1 MNITVAKEPESDAR
15 IAVTPQ
21 SAKKLVGLGAQV
33 SVPKSYGAGLGFT
46 DADYEAAGATLIE
59 DFAPPS
65 ADVVVGLNGPA
76 EEVLESLKPDTV
88 WVSLLDPF
96 RSHALVQAL
105 ADKRISAF
113 CMELIPR
120 TTYAQK
126 MDALSSQASLAG
138 YVAVMKAAETI
149 AKAFPMMSTPAGTIP
164 PAKVLVIG
172 AGVAGLQAIATAKR
186 LGARVEAYDTRPVV
200 EEQVQSLGAKFLKI
214 DVGETGQTEQGYA
227 KELTEEQLEMQRQQ
241 MAKFI
246 AGADVLITTAQV
258 FGRDA
263 PRIVSKEMVAGMRPG
278 SVIVDLAASTGGN
291 VEGTVADKLVDVDG
305 VKIIGMSNFPGE
317 VAKDAS
323 QVYASNVANLLEHL
337 WDEEAQTLKLD
348 LDDAITSGVLLT
360 HDGEVRD
367 ERIRKVMGLPELKK
381 PEPIS
386 ATENSE
392 ETSTPNPE
400 ETPTSTP
407 TNAEGAA

>member
-1 MNITVAKEPESDAR
+1 MCHDDLQMNITVVKEPESEAR

-21 SAKKLVGLGAQV
+21 SAKKLVALGAQLG
-33 SVPKSYGAGLGFT
+33 VPRNYGAALGYADT
-46 DADYEAAGATLIE
+46 DYASAGATLIE
-59 DFAPPS
+59 DFTPS
-65 ADVVVGLNGPA
+65 SAHVVVGLNGPG
-76 EEVLESLKPDTV
+76 EGVLESLKPGTV

-96 RSHALVQAL
+96 RHHTLIQAL

-138 YVAVMKAAETI
+138 YVAVIKAAEHI

-214 DVGETGQTEQGYA
+214 DVGATGQTEQGYA
-227 KELTEEQLEMQRQQ
+227 KELTEEQLELQRQQ

-291 VEGTVADKLVDVDG
+291 VEGTVSDKTITVNG
-305 VKIIGMSNFPGE
+305 VKIIGMSNFPGD

-323 QVYASNVANLLEHL
+323 QVYASNVANLLEHV
-337 WDEEAQTLKLD
+337 WDKDAQTIKLD
-348 LDDAITSGVLLT
+348 LDDPITSGVLLT
-360 HDGEVRD
+360 HEGEVRD
-367 ERIRKVMGLPELKK
+367 ERVRKVMGLAELKK
-381 PEPIS
+381 SEP
-386 ATENSE
+386 A
-392 ETSTPNPE
+392 ETSKTEAISEAP
-400 ETPTSTP
+400 STEA
-407 TNAEGAA
+407 TTEDAA